1 MSERKQDSK
10 DGFLWGVALVLMGV
24 FFLLVQQDVL
34 PEHLLH
40 DWWRWWPAILI
51 AFGLV
56 KLIRRASADDVGS
69 GTTMVLMGF
78 WFFANQFEWY
88 GLRWRTSWP
97 LALVAVG
104 LGMVAKAVAIALMRG
119 PGKEEARG

>member
-1 MSERKQDSK
+1 MSERKRDSR
-10 DGFLWGVALVLMGV
+10 DGFLWGVVLVLMGV

-34 PEHLLH
+34 PEHLLY

-51 AFGLV
+51 AFGV
-56 KLIRRASADDVGS
+56 GKLIRRGSADDVGS
-69 GTTMVLMGF
+69 GVTMVLMGF

-88 GLRWRTSWP
+88 GLHWRTSWP

-119 PGKEEARG
+119 PGKEESRG